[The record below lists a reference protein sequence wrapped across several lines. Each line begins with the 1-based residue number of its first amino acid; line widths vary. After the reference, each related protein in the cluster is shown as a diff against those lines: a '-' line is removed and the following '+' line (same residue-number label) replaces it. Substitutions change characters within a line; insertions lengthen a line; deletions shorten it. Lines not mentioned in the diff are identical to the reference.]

1 MKDEPQKGKNCLQ
14 TREDGQ
20 QTREDNLHFREEAP
34 TNSGSKPKEFV
45 ESVCNLL
52 IFSPFCFFLY
62 AICDIFSIRNM
73 INIVFV

>member
-14 TREDGQ
+14 TREDDL

-45 ESVCNLL
+45 ENVCNLL
-52 IFSPFCFFLY
+52 IFRLFCFFLY
-62 AICDIFSIRNM
+62 AIFFLYVI
-73 INIVFV
+73 